1 MGSIIALL
9 FLAGII
15 WFWLDSTKT
24 KELASQA
31 AAKACRE
38 MGVQFLDQTVSLE
51 KLKRSRNQQGR
62 FAFLR
67 IYVFDFSIQG
77 DQRFQGRAK
86 MLGERLLQVQLDKPE
101 GLIIEDE
108 DRPQV

>member
-9 FLAGII
+9 SLAGII
-15 WFWLDSTKT
+15 WFWFDSIKT
-24 KELASQA
+24 KEIASHA
-31 AAKACRE
+31 AAKACSNI
-38 MGVQFLDQTVSLE
+38 GVQFLDQTVSLE
-51 KLKRSRNQQGR
+51 KLKRSRNKQGR
-62 FAFLR
+62 LTFLR

-86 MLGERLLQVQLDKPE
+86 MLGQRLIQIQLDKPE

-108 DRPQV
+108 S